1 MKASTKKQLRCAVY
15 TRKSTDHNLELEFN
29 SLDAQREACEAYI
42 KSQSH
47 EGWRLIPTKYDDGGH
62 SGASLERP
70 ALQKLLDDVRAG
82 KIDVIVVYKIDRL
95 TRSLTDFA
103 KLVEVFDQQSVSF
116 VSITQ
121 SFNTTTSMGRLTL
134 NVLLSFAQF
143 EREVIGE
150 RVRDKISASK
160 KKGIWVGGP
169 VPLGYRAIDKKLQVV
184 PSDAATV
191 RMIFERYLALK
202 SISALQ
208 EELDRKNIR
217 TKKKLLSTGRLQG
230 GCRFGKG
237 MLRYLLRNRIYIGE
251 IAYRGAVYQG
261 EQKPIIDRATF
272 DAAQKLLTDNAVERK
287 AKHQNSN
294 ALLTGLLFD
303 DRGNRMTPTYSR
315 KRGARYRY
323 YISHALLQSR
333 KHEAGSVTRVPAHEV
348 EEAVLDALRRNGLLA
363 EEEAAPVRQSL
374 EALVNRIEVN
384 ETGLSLTLIDRQ
396 DSDTSPKGFDDKVVP
411 LSIPWTKRPTVA
423 KKGVLDAPSIPNEQ
437 MSRETR
443 DAFLTA
449 IARARKWLADIESGA
464 ATSLAEIAKREGK
477 VERYIRLL
485 LPLAFTPPPLV
496 RSIADGAL
504 GSSSGVAEFARAIPV
519 NWNDQKA
526 RNSL

>member
-1 MKASTKKQLRCAVY
+1 MKTATKKQLRCAVY

-42 KSQSH
+42 KSQAH

-62 SGASLERP
+62 SGASLSRP
-70 ALQKLLDDVRAG
+70 ALQTLLDDVRAG

-169 VPLGYRAIDKKLQVV
+169 VPMGYRVIDKKVSIV
-184 PSDAATV
+184 PAEAKTV

-208 EELDRKNIR
+208 TELDQKGIR
-217 TKKKLLSTGRLQG
+217 TRKQKLSSGRIRG
-230 GCRFGKG
+230 GCRYGKG
-237 MLRYLLRNRIYIGE
+237 TLYHLLKNRFYVGE
-251 IAYRGAVYQG
+251 VAYKGSINKG
-261 EQKPIIDRATF
+261 EHKPIVERATF
-272 DAAQKLLTDNAVERK
+272 DAAQKLLSDNAVERN
-287 AKHQNSN
+287 ASRHSSG

-315 KRGARYRY
+315 KHGARYRY

-333 KHEAGSVTRVPAHEV
+333 KGEAGSVTRVSAAEI
-348 EEAVLDALRRNGLLA
+348 EEAVVTVLQQNEALSQDEANITPELLQA
-363 EEEAAPVRQSL
+363 AVEKITLRENELKIELVDKSLGKKSILSVQWSKKSPAAP
-374 EALVNRIEVN
+374 
-384 ETGLSLTLIDRQ
+384 
-396 DSDTSPKGFDDKVVP
+396 
-411 LSIPWTKRPTVA
+411 
-423 KKGVLDAPSIPNEQ
+423 KGVIHAPVTNEKRL
-437 MSRETR
+437 SHDTR
-443 DAFLTA
+443 DALLSA
-449 IARARKWLADIESGA
+449 IARARRWIADIESG
-464 ATSLAEIAKREGK
+464 TVSTISEIADREGN
-477 VERYIRLL
+477 VERHIRLL
-485 LPLAFTPPPLV
+485 LPLAFTPP
-496 RSIADGAL
+496 AL
-504 GSSSGVAEFARAIPV
+504 IV
-519 NWNDQKA
+519 
-526 RNSL
+526 SLLEENASHDLTVTGLAKQVSFEWDTDPTTF

>member
-1 MKASTKKQLRCAVY
+1 MKANTKTQLRCAVY

-42 KSQSH
+42 KSQAH

-70 ALQKLLDDVRAG
+70 ALQELLDDVRAG
-82 KIDVIVVYKIDRL
+82 EIDVIVVYKIDRL

-160 KKGIWVGGP
+160 RKGIWVGGP
-169 VPLGYRAIDKKLQVV
+169 VPMGYRAVDKKLSIV
-184 PSDAATV
+184 PAEAKTV

-208 EELDRKNIR
+208 NELDHKGIR
-217 TKKKLLSTGRLQG
+217 TRKQNLSSGRIRG
-230 GCRFGKG
+230 GCRYGKG
-237 MLRYLLRNRIYIGE
+237 TLYHLLKNRFYIGE
-251 IAYRGAVYQG
+251 VTYKGSIHKG
-261 EQKPIIDRATF
+261 EQKPIIDRANF
-272 DAAQKLLTDNAVERK
+272 DAVQKLLSDNAIERN
-287 AKHQNSN
+287 ASRHNSN
-294 ALLTGLLFD
+294 ALLTGLLID

-315 KRGARYRY
+315 KHGVRYRY

-333 KHEAGSVTRVPAHEV
+333 KAEAGSVMRVPASEIEEV
-348 EEAVLDALRRNGLLA
+348 VVTTLQQNEVLSQDETNIEPDSLQAAVEQITLRENELK
-363 EEEAAPVRQSL
+363 
-374 EALVNRIEVN
+374 IE
-384 ETGLSLTLIDRQ
+384 LIDKSLGNKGILSVQ
-396 DSDTSPKGFDDKVVP
+396 WSKESPAAIKGVIHTPATS
-411 LSIPWTKRPTVA
+411 TKRLSP
-423 KKGVLDAPSIPNEQ
+423 
-437 MSRETR
+437 ETR
-443 DAFLTA
+443 NALLSA
-449 IARARKWLADIESGA
+449 IARARKWIADIESGA
-464 ATSLAEIAKREGK
+464 VSAISEIAEREGN
-477 VERYIRLL
+477 VERHIRLL
-485 LPLAFTPPPLV
+485 LPLAFTPPALV
-496 RSIADGAL
+496 ESLVDGNAPHDL
-504 GSSSGVAEFARAIPV
+504 TVTGLAKQIPYRWRAFSV
-519 NWNDQKA
+519 TC
-526 RNSL
+526 